1 VGGKRGRKR
10 QHLLLLNPRLFTGA
24 LAAWVACFLNLYF
37 QQTITMNTSERKDDP
52 VGGNPAR
59 GEQTDTPLRIQ
70 EKTSLGGEF
79 NSGVTSNDPAEKDEI
94 EKKGALANIDQSS
107 LRTEEEQKD

>member
-1 VGGKRGRKR
+1 MPDYG
-10 QHLLLLNPRLFTGA
+10 LLLKLLPPGGLLFEFI
-24 LAAWVACFLNLYF
+24 LL
-37 QQTITMNTSERKDDP
+37 QTITMNASERKDDP
-52 VGGNPAR
+52 VGGNNAR
-59 GEQTDTPLRIQ
+59 GEQPDAPLRTQ

-107 LRTEEEQKD
+107 VRSEPE